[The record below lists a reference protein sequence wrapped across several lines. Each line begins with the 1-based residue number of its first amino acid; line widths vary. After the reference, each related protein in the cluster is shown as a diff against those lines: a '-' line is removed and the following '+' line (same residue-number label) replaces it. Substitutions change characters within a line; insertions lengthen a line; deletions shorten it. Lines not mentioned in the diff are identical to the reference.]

1 MGPISFCGAEGNRRS
16 RSSTPNA
23 AHCVHGWVQIT
34 HALRNEIGPT
44 MWALFHFVELR
55 GFEPLTPS
63 MRTRCATELRHSP
76 LRAARGYRAR

>member
-55 GFEPLTPS
+55 GTVAHAPPHPTP
-63 MRTRCATELRHSP
+63 RTGWIQMVVATP
-76 LRAARGYRAR
+76 